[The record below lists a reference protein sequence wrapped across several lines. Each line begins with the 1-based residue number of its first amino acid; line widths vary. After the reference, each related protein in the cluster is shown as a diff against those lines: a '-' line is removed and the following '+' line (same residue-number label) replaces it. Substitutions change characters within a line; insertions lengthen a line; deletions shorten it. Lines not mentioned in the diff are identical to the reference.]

1 MALKE
6 EWEQADNF
14 LKLAA
19 SKSNIS
25 TLMKVVWLLE
35 VWYTNALEEPYGDIT
50 EKAVNVVITELNE
63 GSLQVEPSSY
73 GYL

>member
-25 TLMKVVWLLE
+25 TLMKVVWLFE
-35 VWYTNALEEPYGDIT
+35 VRYTIAQLYGGITTEKPANDIT
-50 EKAVNVVITELNE
+50 SELNK